1 MLGYPWSV
9 GEKEEAGVA
18 TPSPS
23 QRRWLERGI
32 AQPGGKLPLFDGDG
46 QQISSRTVRACLGA
60 GWAEPWRHTPIK
72 PDWLICR
79 ITPQG
84 RAAIGHSPD

>member
-1 MLGYPWSV
+1 
-9 GEKEEAGVA
+9 VA
-18 TPSPS
+18 KPTPS
-23 QRRWLERGI
+23 QRRWLERAI

-46 QQISSRTVRACLGA
+46 QQISTRTVRACLGA
-60 GWAEPWRHTPIK
+60 GWAEPWRHNPIK

-84 RAAIGHSPD
+84 RAAIGHALE